1 MVWDVLVVPPAGRTE
16 VERLSD
22 LNATVKVLGDDVYA
36 VGYQGRL
43 SALARESGQSIWS
56 IEFSS
61 YAGLTADLNNLYVS
75 GDQGELIAVER
86 ASGRELWRNSDLAL
100 RDLTAP
106 TAYGSSVVVGDFG
119 GFLHFFEAATGR
131 LQARVRADSARI
143 TSAPVVVN
151 DMLYVLTDGGEL
163 VAFRDATAR
172 RE

>member
-1 MVWDVLVVPPAGRTE
+1 

-22 LNATVKVLGDDVYA
+22 LNATVQVLGDEVYA

-43 SALARESGQSIWS
+43 AALARESGQTLWS
-56 IEFSS
+56 VEFSS
-61 YAGLTADLNNLYVS
+61 YAGLGADTNNLYVS
-75 GDQGELIAVER
+75 GDRGELLAVER

-106 TAYGSSVVVGDFG
+106 TPYRGSVAVGDFEG
-119 GFLHFFEAATGR
+119 YLHFFDAATGK

-143 TSAPVVVN
+143 TSAPLVVN

-163 VAFRDATAR
+163 VAFRDASAGK
-172 RE
+172 E